1 MSVTEPRR
9 TDEQILDAVLA
20 LAANL
25 DLADV
30 LQSFV
35 ETCSRLTGAPYAAIN
50 VTDKNDQSTTFV
62 QVGVDER
69 TAAQLE
75 HPPGHHGVL
84 STIPARG
91 TLILFDLMKDPAF
104 KGFPPGHP
112 PMHQF
117 LGTAIRVRE
126 SVYGHLYLAEKPGG
140 FTEEDSR
147 IVTALAA
154 AASVAVE
161 NAQLYDLAARR
172 ERWLRAGQEL
182 TTLLLSGEKDEE
194 EVLQEIVSTS
204 RYISGADTAALILP
218 GVRDRLFIEFAEG
231 WSAEDIIGTEV
242 PPDGVAGTAL
252 ASGWGTLLDLS
263 TAPGIRVPVMRRFGP
278 ALYAPMGTVEDPVGV
293 LVLLRQIDAEPFDE
307 TDLATAETFAGQAA
321 IAMILASARQAQ
333 AESELASERDRIA
346 RDLHDLAIQQLFAT
360 GMQLETVRRRAAR
373 GVDATEL
380 VSIVEESLD
389 NVDSTVRQIRAIV
402 HALRDPDAAT
412 SVVERLRREASLART
427 GLSFAPSMVI
437 TIDGHVVGSEHTAG
451 LQVDEAVIDDLVS
464 DGLADDVV
472 AVVREGLAN
481 AARHAHAS
489 SVQVTVDV
497 TSTHADA
504 MPGVALPGDVAV
516 TVVDDG
522 VGLATVSGRRSGTG
536 NLAARARQHSG
547 TFTLEPNAEGAGTVM
562 RWTVPIA

>member
-1 MSVTEPRR
+1 MTVSEPHAV
-9 TDEQILDAVLA
+9 DELLDAVLG
-20 LAANL
+20 LASNL
-25 DLADV
+25 ELPDV
-30 LQSFV
+30 MQSFV
-35 ETCSRLTGAPYAAIN
+35 EACSRMTGAPYAAIN
-50 VTDKNDQSTTFV
+50 VTDANDLSTTFV

-69 TAAQLE
+69 TADSLE

-84 STIPARG
+84 RKIPHHG
-91 TLILFDLMKDPAF
+91 TLMLFDLMKDPAF
-104 KGFPPGHP
+104 QGFPPGHP
-112 PMHQF
+112 VMHQF
-117 LGTAIRVRE
+117 LGTAIRIGE
-126 SVYGHLYLAEKPGG
+126 KTFGHLYLAEKPGG
-140 FTEEDSR
+140 FTSDDAR
-147 IVTALAA
+147 IVEALAA
-154 AASVAVE
+154 AAGVAVQ
-161 NAQLYDLAARR
+161 NAQLYELAARR

-218 GVRDRLFIEFAEG
+218 GVGGRLFIEFAEG

-252 ASGWGTLLDLS
+252 ASGWGTLLDLA
-263 TAPGIRVPVMRRFGP
+263 TAPGIRVEVMRRFGP
-278 ALYAPMGTVEDPVGV
+278 ALYAPMGTSDDPVGV
-293 LVLLRQIDAEPFDE
+293 LVLLRQIGSEPFDE

-321 IAMILASARQAQ
+321 IAMILASARQSQ
-333 AESELASERDRIA
+333 AEAELAGERDRIA

-412 SVVERLRREASLART
+412 SLVERLRREASLART

-437 TIDGHVVGSEHTAG
+437 TLDGHVLGSEIADDTP
-451 LQVDEAVIDDLVS
+451 VDETVIDDLVA

-497 TSTHADA
+497 TSTQPDTLPGVA
-504 MPGVALPGDVAV
+504 MPGDVCV

-522 VGLATVSGRRSGTG
+522 VGLGSVSGRRSGTG
-536 NLAARARQHSG
+536 NLAARARQHGG
-547 TFTLEPNAEGAGTVM
+547 TFELAPGPDGVGTII
-562 RWTVPIA
+562 RWSAPLG